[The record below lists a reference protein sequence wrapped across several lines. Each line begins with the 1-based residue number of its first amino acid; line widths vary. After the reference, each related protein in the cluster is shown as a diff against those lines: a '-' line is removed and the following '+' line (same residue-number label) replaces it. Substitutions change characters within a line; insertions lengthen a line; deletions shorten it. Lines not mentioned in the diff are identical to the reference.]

1 VGVTG
6 VDDVD
11 EELLPPPQPQSR
23 PATQTDTIP
32 EILACLIMLQVL
44 PRRPY
49 AALLLMRNGLKASRD

>member
-1 VGVTG
+1 VGVAS

-32 EILACLIMLQVL
+32 EKFACLIMLQLL
-44 PRRPY
+44 PRRSY
-49 AALLLMRNGLKASRD
+49 AALLLMRNGFNASQE